1 MTDRLYHII
10 EEIRTKML
18 NLSKQLNDERLKYIS
33 LKEENVRLEEELGSV
48 KDQERQLTAQNSQLV
63 AELAAAKSQ
72 VVEVPVSLVKKDE
85 EIDELVNEIEYC
97 ISQLKK

>member
-33 LKEENVRLEEELGSV
+33 LKEENVRLEEELAAA
-48 KDQERQLTAQNSQLV
+48 KEQERVLTVLNTQLKSEV
-63 AELAAAKSQ
+63 VSAKSQ

>member
-33 LKEENVRLEEELGSV
+33 LKEENVRLEEELAV
-48 KDQERQLTAQNSQLV
+48 AKEQERVLTALNTQLKSEV
-63 AELAAAKSQ
+63 VSAKSQ

>member
-33 LKEENVRLEEELGSV
+33 LKEENVRLEEELAAA
-48 KDQERQLTAQNSQLV
+48 KEQERVLTALNTQLKSEV
-63 AELAAAKSQ
+63 VSAKSQ
-72 VVEVPVSLVKKDE
+72 VVEVPMSLVKKDE

>member
-33 LKEENVRLEEELGSV
+33 LKEENVRLEEELNAV
-48 KDQERQLTAQNSQLV
+48 KMQESNLIALNKQLSSEV
-63 AELAAAKSQ
+63 IAAKSQ
-72 VVEVPVSLVKKDE
+72 VVEVPTSLVKKDE

>member
-33 LKEENVRLEEELGSV
+33 LKEENVRLEEELAV
-48 KDQERQLTAQNSQLV
+48 AKEQERVLTALNTQLKSEV
-63 AELAAAKSQ
+63 VSAKSQ

-97 ISQLKK
+97 ISKLKK

>member
-33 LKEENVRLEEELGSV
+33 LKEENVRLEEELAAA
-48 KDQERQLTAQNSQLV
+48 KEQERVLTALNTQLKSEV
-63 AELAAAKSQ
+63 VSAKSQ

-97 ISQLKK
+97 ISQVKK

>member
-1 MTDRLYHII
+1 MTDRIYHII

-33 LKEENVRLEEELGSV
+33 LKEENVRLEEELAAA
-48 KDQERQLTAQNSQLV
+48 KEQEIVLSALNTQLKSEV
-63 AELAAAKSQ
+63 VSAKSQ
-72 VVEVPVSLVKKDE
+72 VVEVPMSLVKKDE

>member
-33 LKEENVRLEEELGSV
+33 LKEENVRLEEELAAA
-48 KDQERQLTAQNSQLV
+48 KEQERVLTALNTQLKSEV
-63 AELAAAKSQ
+63 VSAKSQ

>member
-33 LKEENVRLEEELGSV
+33 LKEENVRLVE
-48 KDQERQLTAQNSQLV
+48 
-63 AELAAAKSQ
+63 ELAAAKEQEIVLSALNTQLKSEVVSAKSQ